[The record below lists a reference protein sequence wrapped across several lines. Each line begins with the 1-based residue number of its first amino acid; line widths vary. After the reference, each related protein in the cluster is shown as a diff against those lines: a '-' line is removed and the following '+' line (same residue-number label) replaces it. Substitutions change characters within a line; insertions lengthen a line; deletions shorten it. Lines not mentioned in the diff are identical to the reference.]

1 MKKVIGLFFTSLV
14 LSLNSIAQ
22 TNISAPYSLP
32 EYLQSISVQIQTTS
46 GKGSGVAFTRK
57 DSTGTNNITFIW
69 SVGHIFEYET
79 NNFINN
85 ILFGKSTVREI
96 MPYCLIYQDV
106 SINGEVVGETN
117 ALLRLIKYSEDYKN
131 DLSLS
136 VLECQFFNTN
146 TAVFDLSKRIP
157 KIGEKLYNVSSPR
170 GERNT
175 YSECVYS
182 YIGRKMHEYLF
193 DQTGCVIFPG
203 SSGGGFYSITG
214 QCVGLTD
221 SMREPA
227 MNYMVPIRRIQKW
240 AKDENIEW
248 ALDPTLPIPTAKQI
262 GEIPLHSNE

>member
-1 MKKVIGLFFTSLV
+1 M

-46 GKGSGVAFTRK
+46 GQGSGVVFTRK

-85 ILFGKSTVREI
+85 ILFGKSEVREI
-96 MPYCLIYQDV
+96 MPYSLIYQDL

-117 ALLRLIKYSEDYKN
+117 GLLRLIKYSEDYKN

-136 VLECQFFNTN
+136 ILECEFFNTN
-146 TAVFDLSKRIP
+146 TVVFDLSKRIP
-157 KIGEKLYNVSSPR
+157 KIGEKLYNVSSPH

-182 YIGRKMHEYLF
+182 YIGRKMGGYLL
-193 DQTGCVIFPG
+193 DQTSCVIFVG
-203 SSGGGFYSITG
+203 SSGGGFYSATG

-221 SMREPA
+221 SMIAPG